1 VARVIRKIKV
11 LWEEEKSWGCN
22 CISFFGVDLVLL
34 GGSARAVHWWLDKP
48 VLEILSKQ
56 HRGGMGTPLFTLF
69 RPLSLVL
76 LRSTR
81 RIFAARSTVPIK
93 GTDAGHHSRDLT
105 LVPPP
110 PSKSFSRCFATTGRS
125 SHAMFPEYQEHRL
138 GSSKHCRVLAN
149 QWSVTPR

>member
-93 GTDAGHHSRDLT
+93 GTDAGHHSRDST
-105 LVPPP
+105 LVSPLKIIQPMFRHNGP
-110 PSKSFSRCFATTGRS
+110 LFPCSVPRVSRTLS
-125 SHAMFPEYQEHRL
+125 
-138 GSSKHCRVLAN
+138 RVIKILQN
-149 QWSVTPR
+149 S